1 MSFVTGFLTGCIAG
15 ACLGVMFAA
24 MCVAAKC
31 EKGAK
36 YVDQR

>member
-1 MSFVTGFLTGCIAG
+1 MFVIGFMTGCIVG
-15 ACLGVMFAA
+15 ACFGVFVVAL
-24 MCVAAKC
+24 CVAAKC